1 MTEAV
6 SRVTPE
12 QAQLPLFVGVDVG
25 GTNIKIGCVDDLGR
39 TLAFTKT
46 PTQEERGP
54 QDAVERI
61 ATAVS
66 SMLSDVSLTTN
77 QIAAIGLGTPGSMD
91 IPAGVIIEPPNM
103 PHWRDFPI
111 RDSLSQLCGRPV
123 AFAND
128 ANAAAYG
135 EYWIGSGRHFASMV
149 MLTLGTGV
157 GGGIIIDGKSIDGE
171 HSFGSECGHII
182 IDSRDDA
189 RLCVWGGGQGQL
201 EAYASAPA
209 VVART
214 EEALAAGVSSSLRA
228 RMDAGAALTPLMLA
242 EEAEAGDEL
251 AREIILETAEFL
263 SIGVITLVHTID
275 PGAVILGGAMNFG
288 GRQTEVG
295 RMFLEKVRE
304 SFRSRAYNV
313 VVDRTVIDYARLG
326 GDAGYIGAAGIA
338 RETFGESSVP
348 PPVSAENV

>member
-1 MTEAV
+1 MPDPLDRVSVDEA
-6 SRVTPE
+6 
-12 QAQLPLFVGVDVG
+12 QQPLFVGVDVG
-25 GTNIKIGCVDDLGR
+25 GTSIKIGCVDDLGR
-39 TLAFTKT
+39 TLAFKKT
-46 PTQEERGP
+46 STHEERGP

-61 ATAVS
+61 AAAVANMLSGISLAADEITAV
-66 SMLSDVSLTTN
+66 
-77 QIAAIGLGTPGSMD
+77 GLGTPGSMD
-91 IPAGVIIEPPNM
+91 IPAGVILEPPNM

-111 RDSLSQLCGRPV
+111 RDRLSERCGRPV

-135 EYWIGSGRHFASMV
+135 EYWVGSGRDFASMV

-214 EEALAAGVSSSLRA
+214 EEALAGGEPSSLSA
-228 RMDAGAALTPLMLA
+228 RIASGELLTPLMLA
-242 EEAEAGDEL
+242 EEAEAGDKL
-251 AREIILETAEFL
+251 SREIIFETAKFL
-263 SIGVITLVHTID
+263 SIGVVTLVHTVD
-275 PGAVILGGAMNFG
+275 PGAVIFGGAMNLVVTRPKLAECFCSECE
-288 GRQTEVG
+288 RVFATEPTTSSWTARRSTTRCWEAMPG
-295 RMFLEKVRE
+295 TSALPE
-304 SFRSRAYNV
+304 SRA
-313 VVDRTVIDYARLG
+313 RRITRPKP
-326 GDAGYIGAAGIA
+326 
-338 RETFGESSVP
+338 R
-348 PPVSAENV
+348 